1 MPSFLFL
8 VGVLFMK
15 SILSIQSHV
24 VFGCA
29 GNSAVVFPM
38 RRMGVE
44 VWPIN
49 TVQFSNHTQYQQ
61 GWQGMV
67 MPVDQIKSLVDGLV
81 NIDSLSSCDAVL
93 SGYLGSATQ
102 GKEVLYAVEQVKQH
116 NADALYFCD
125 PVMGHPEKG
134 CIVVPEVMDFF
145 KYHALPKADVIAPN
159 LLELETLADMRIDNI
174 EQVKQAC
181 SMLLEQGVKIVLVKH
196 LSKAGITASQFEML
210 LATADGYFHI
220 TRPLYDFIRQ
230 PVGVGDLISGVMLA
244 NLLAGHSPVHAFEL
258 TNAAVDAVLK
268 QTFEQGCYELQL
280 ISAQQ
285 QIAEPQ
291 VELYAKQLK

>member
-1 MPSFLFL
+1 
-8 VGVLFMK
+8 MK

-67 MPVDQIKSLVDGLV
+67 MPVDQIKNLVDGLI
-81 NIDSLSSCDAVL
+81 NIESLSSCDAVL

-102 GKEVLYAVEQVKQH
+102 GNEVLYAVEQVKTR
-116 NADALYFCD
+116 NPDALYFCD

-145 KYHALPKADVIAPN
+145 KYSALQKADVIAPN
-159 LLELETLADMRIDNI
+159 LLELETLTGMKIDNI

-181 SMLLEQGVKIVLVKH
+181 ASLLAQGVKLVLVKH
-196 LSKAGITASQFEML
+196 LSRAGITPDNFEML

-244 NLLAGHSPVHAFEL
+244 NLLAGHAAVDAFEL
-258 TNAAVDAVLK
+258 TNAAVDAVL
-268 QTFEQGCYELQL
+268 QETFMQGCYELQL
-280 ISAQQ
+280 IAAQQ
-285 QIAEPQ
+285 QIAEP
-291 VELYAKQLK
+291 VVKFKAIQL

>member
-1 MPSFLFL
+1 
-8 VGVLFMK
+8 MK

-29 GNSAVVFPM
+29 GNSAVAFPI

-102 GKEVLYAVEQVKQH
+102 GKEVLYVVDKAKQY
-116 NADALYFCD
+116 NVDALYFCD

-145 KYHALPKADVIAPN
+145 KYHVLPKADVIAPN
-159 LLELETLADMRIDNI
+159 LLELETLTDMRIGNI

-181 SMLLEQGVKIVLVKH
+181 SMLLDQGVKIVLVKH

-244 NLLAGHSPVHAFEL
+244 NLLSGHKPVTAFEL
-258 TNAAVDAVLK
+258 TNSVVDAVLEATFK
-268 QTFEQGCYELQL
+268 QGSYELQL
-280 ISAQQ
+280 ITAQDL
-285 QIAEPQ
+285 IAQPD
-291 VELYAKQLK
+291 VNVYATRL

>member
-1 MPSFLFL
+1 
-8 VGVLFMK
+8 MK

-67 MPVDQIKSLVDGLV
+67 MPVDQIKSLVDGLI

-102 GKEVLYAVEQVKQH
+102 GKEVLYAVEQAKKH

-159 LLELETLADMRIDNI
+159 LLELETLTDMKIDNI

-181 SMLLEQGVKIVLVKH
+181 AMLLEQGVKIVLVKH
-196 LSKAGITASQFEML
+196 LSKAGITTNQFEML
-210 LATADGYFHI
+210 LATVDGYYHI
-220 TRPLYDFIRQ
+220 TRPLYDFARQ

-244 NLLAGHSPVHAFEL
+244 NLLAGHKPVAAFEL
-258 TNAAVDAVLK
+258 TNAAVDAVLEATFK
-268 QTFEQGCYELQL
+268 QGSYELQL
-280 ISAQQ
+280 IAAQDL
-285 QIAEPQ
+285 IAQPE
-291 VELYAKQLK
+291 VKVNATKL

>member
-1 MPSFLFL
+1 
-8 VGVLFMK
+8 MK

-67 MPVDQIKSLVDGLV
+67 MPVDQIKNLVDGLI
-81 NIDSLSSCDAVL
+81 NIESLSSCDAVL

-102 GKEVLYAVEQVKQH
+102 GNEVLYAVEQVKKR
-116 NADALYFCD
+116 NPDALYFCD

-145 KYHALPKADVIAPN
+145 KYSALQKADVIAPN
-159 LLELETLADMRIDNI
+159 LLELETLTGMKIDNI

-181 SMLLEQGVKIVLVKH
+181 ASLLAQGVKLVLVKH
-196 LSKAGITASQFEML
+196 LSRAGITPDNFEML

-244 NLLAGHSPVHAFEL
+244 NLLAGHAAVDAFEL
-258 TNAAVDAVLK
+258 TNAAVDAVL
-268 QTFEQGCYELQL
+268 QETFMQGCYELQL
-280 ISAQQ
+280 IAAQQ
-285 QIAEPQ
+285 QIAEP
-291 VELYAKQLK
+291 VVKFKAIQL

>member
-1 MPSFLFL
+1 
-8 VGVLFMK
+8 MK

-102 GKEVLYAVEQVKQH
+102 GKEVLYAVDQAKQH
-116 NADALYFCD
+116 NIDALYFCD

-159 LLELETLADMRIDNI
+159 LLELETLTDMKIENI

-181 SMLLEQGVKIVLVKH
+181 SLLLDQGVKIVLVKH
-196 LSKAGITASQFEML
+196 LSKAGIIASQFEML

-244 NLLAGHSPVHAFEL
+244 NLLAGHTAVHAFEL
-258 TNAAVDAVLK
+258 TNAIVDSVLQETFK
-268 QTFEQGCYELQL
+268 QNSYELEL
-280 ISAQQ
+280 IAAQQ
-285 QIAEPQ
+285 KIAHPTIK
-291 VELYAKQLK
+291 VKARVL

>member
-1 MPSFLFL
+1 
-8 VGVLFMK
+8 MK

-67 MPVDQIKSLVDGLV
+67 MPVDQIKNLVDGLI
-81 NIDSLSSCDAVL
+81 NIENLSSCDAVL

-102 GKEVLYAVEQVKQH
+102 GNEVLYAVEQVKKR
-116 NADALYFCD
+116 NPEALYFCD

-145 KYHALPKADVIAPN
+145 KYRAMQKADVIAPN
-159 LLELETLADMRIDNI
+159 LLELETLTDMKIDNI

-181 SMLLEQGVKIVLVKH
+181 ASLLAQGVKLVLVKH
-196 LSKAGITASQFEML
+196 LSRAGIAQECFEML

-220 TRPLYDFIRQ
+220 TRPLYDFDRQ

-244 NLLAGHSPVHAFEL
+244 NLLAGHSPVDAFEL
-258 TNAAVDAVLK
+258 TNAAVDGVLQATFK
-268 QTFEQGCYELQL
+268 QGSYELQL
-280 ISAQQ
+280 VAAQDSFACPKVNVNA
-285 QIAEPQ
+285 I
-291 VELYAKQLK
+291 QL